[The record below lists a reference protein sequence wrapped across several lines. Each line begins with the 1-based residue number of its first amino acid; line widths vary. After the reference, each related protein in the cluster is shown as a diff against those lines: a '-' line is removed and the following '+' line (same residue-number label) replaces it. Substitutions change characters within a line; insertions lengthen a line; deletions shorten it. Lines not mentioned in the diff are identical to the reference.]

1 MILNRRILII
11 DDNRSIHQDFRKIL
25 APTPRVRPD
34 LTDLETEIFEETD
47 VAAST
52 DIFEL
57 TSAHQGQEGYAL
69 VKVAEEEGKPF
80 AVAFVD
86 VRMPPGW
93 DGVETIG
100 HLWEIS
106 PRLEVIIC
114 TAYSDYSREQITA
127 KLGERVTVLRKP
139 FDPVEV
145 QRLACTLAERWAG
158 AA

>member
-1 MILNRRILII
+1 MSANRRILII

-25 APTPRVRPD
+25 APAPRVRED
-34 LTDLETEIFEETD
+34 LAELETELFEESDAT
-47 VAAST
+47 AGL

-57 TSAHQGQEGYAL
+57 ASAYQGQEGHTL

-93 DGVETIG
+93 DGVETIS
-100 HLWEIS
+100 HLWEVS
-106 PRLEVIIC
+106 PRLEVVIC

-127 KLGERVTVLRKP
+127 KLGERVVILRKP

-145 QRLACTLAERWAG
+145 QRLACTLAERWSAT
-158 AA
+158 A